1 MRSTLIVII
10 GPVSDPRSSMIEAE
24 EQALIEKLGLRQQ
37 AHQFVT

>member
-1 MRSTLIVII
+1 
-10 GPVSDPRSSMIEAE
+10 MIEAE